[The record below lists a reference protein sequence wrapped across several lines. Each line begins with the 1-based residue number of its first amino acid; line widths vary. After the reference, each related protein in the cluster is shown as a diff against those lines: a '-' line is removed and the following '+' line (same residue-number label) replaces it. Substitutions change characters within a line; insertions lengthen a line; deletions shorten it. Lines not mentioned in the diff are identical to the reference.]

1 MRKKKDKKKIIIL
14 IALIIFLL
22 IGIIINFNGKDRN
35 LTIFEKAIKD
45 SIYSVEKVISLP
57 IDYVKNKITE
67 KKEKDN
73 MYDKYSFLKEELEKY
88 QIYKNENDEL
98 KKQLEEMKKVLEL
111 NKTLYEYDYLNAT
124 VIARDL
130 NDWNNTIVIN
140 KGENNGITI
149 NMPVIVK
156 EGLIGKVISTTSFT
170 STVRLL
176 TANNSNDKI
185 SVKIKD
191 GEDYM
196 YGILN
201 GYDNLK
207 NRYII
212 EGVSNSDK
220 IELDSVVTTTGM
232 GDIFPAGIIIGT
244 IKGISTDSYDL
255 ANILE
260 VESKVDFNNIN
271 YVTILK
277 RGL

>member
-232 GDIFPAGIIIGT
+232 GDIFPAGITIGT